1 MGLLRRILG
10 ALIGGS
16 TPKAEDIVFEPI
28 EGPSTPVTG
37 LNHPLPEPLPSEA
50 RGVTHRV
57 ALGDLM
63 ARVPSAWK
71 RSVDFVPEQMVDLP
85 AIARMNAGAERPLAF
100 SLRYLVQMFPVFFR
114 DPGMSEV
121 DPGVDLAMEP
131 LREPEPMLDDLPLE
145 VVQEAE
151 GEPET
156 FAQWEGDAQSERA
169 RLKEAKETQK
179 ALKSVH
185 MPLVSD
191 GDNVGFEELLEVPA
205 KEASLDSSSLVQ
217 GGLAAAP
224 PAQVNGRL
232 RKILEAYAQEITT
245 PEKPVKSSEVLSKQ
259 ETGDRITIE
268 ITPKER
274 TLPSI
279 PEPTFSRSVLTS
291 LVETKTVTGLPITHD
306 GITAPAVSEPPV
318 LHQTRFDEL
327 GLSLSRFSEVKGFAL
342 WLGEHAMQ
350 TGDLG
355 LDTQAA
361 TTRFRMEKILESAS
375 LTHGA
380 QDGFLSVTVH
390 HARGGISIFGGGSC
404 LVAVSHN
411 AEGMPPHLRSWLCGW
426 VSQPLRS

>member
-10 ALIGGS
+10 ALIGS
-16 TPKAEDIVFEPI
+16 PSPKAEDIVFEPI
-28 EGPSTPVTG
+28 GGPNTAVAA
-37 LNHPLPEPLPSEA
+37 LNQPLPQPLPSEA
-50 RGVTHRV
+50 RGAAHRV

-85 AIARMNAGAERPLAF
+85 ATARMNAGAERPLAF
-100 SLRYLVQMFPVFFR
+100 SLRYLVRLFPVFFR

-121 DPGVDLAMEP
+121 DVGVDLAMEP
-131 LREPEPMLDDLPLE
+131 LREPEPVLDDLPLE

-179 ALKSVH
+179 ALKSVR
-185 MPLVSD
+185 MPLVKS
-191 GDNVGFEELLEVPA
+191 GEKVGFEELLEVPA
-205 KEASLDSSSLVQ
+205 KEAGDSPSLGP
-217 GGLAAAP
+217 GGSAAAP

-232 RKILEAYAQEITT
+232 RKILEAYAQGIT
-245 PEKPVKSSEVLSKQ
+245 PPQKPAKSSEVLSPQ
-259 ETGDRITIE
+259 QTGERITLE
-268 ITPKER
+268 VTPKER
-274 TLPSI
+274 TLTPI
-279 PEPTFSRSVLTS
+279 PEPAFSRSELTS
-291 LVETKTVTGLPITHD
+291 FVEKKTVIGVPIALERT
-306 GITAPAVSEPPV
+306 TEPARSEPPV

-361 TTRFRMEKILESAS
+361 TTRFRMDKILESAS

-390 HARGGISIFGGGSC
+390 HARGGISIFGGGFC

>member
-10 ALIGGS
+10 ALIGRPN
-16 TPKAEDIVFEPI
+16 PKAEDIVFEPI
-28 EGPSTPVTG
+28 EGPSTSIAE
-37 LNHPLPEPLPSEA
+37 LNQLLPNEA
-50 RGVTHRV
+50 RGTAHRV

-85 AIARMNAGAERPLAF
+85 PTARMNAGAERPLAF

-131 LREPEPMLDDLPLE
+131 LREPEPALDDLPLE

-151 GEPET
+151 GELET

-179 ALKSVH
+179 ALERVR
-185 MPLVSD
+185 MPLAAGD
-191 GDNVGFEELLEVPA
+191 DNVGFEEILEAPA
-205 KEASLDSSSLVQ
+205 NEARSDSSSLVR
-217 GGLAAAP
+217 GGVPAAP

-232 RKILEAYAQEITT
+232 RKILEAYAQGITT
-245 PEKPVKSSEVLSKQ
+245 PEKPAKGGEVLLKQ
-259 ETGDRITIE
+259 NAGERITIE
-268 ITPKER
+268 VTPKNR
-274 TLPSI
+274 TLTPT
-279 PEPTFSRSVLTS
+279 PEPVVGSSELTS
-291 LVETKTVTGLPITHD
+291 LVEKRTAVGSPISIGGTTD
-306 GITAPAVSEPPV
+306 PATNEPPV

-327 GLSLSRFSEVKGFAL
+327 GLSLSRFSEVNGFAL

-355 LDTQAA
+355 LDTQAT
-361 TTRFRMEKILESAS
+361 TTRFRIERILESAS

-390 HARGGISIFGGGSC
+390 HARGGISIFGGGPC